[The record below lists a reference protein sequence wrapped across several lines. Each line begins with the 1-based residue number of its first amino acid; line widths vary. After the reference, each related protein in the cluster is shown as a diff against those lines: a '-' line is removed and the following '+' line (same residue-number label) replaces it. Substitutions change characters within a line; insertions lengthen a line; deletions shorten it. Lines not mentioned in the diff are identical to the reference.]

1 MPRRKTTDVTPMT
14 TTIERNPNSDMAL
27 LGKPLMEM
35 ETIPSMLTVKPWT
48 LS

>member
-1 MPRRKTTDVTPMT
+1 MPRRKTTDVTPTT
-14 TTIERNPNSDMAL
+14 TTIERNPNPDMAL

-35 ETIPSMLTVKPWT
+35 ETISSMLTIKPWT